1 MRYTKKMV
9 SLALLR
15 GVNVGGK
22 AMISMAALRA
32 CLEELQLQDVQT
44 FINSGNLL
52 LRSAETDRAVLTQ
65 KIETALEVN
74 FRLSVRVLLKTRG
87 ELLSLAAAIPD
98 TWVNDT
104 DTKCDVMFLWPEID
118 SPQVLDELPNNPD
131 IEQTRYESGAV
142 LWHIDRKLVS
152 KSRMTRIIG
161 TRLYHQMTVRN
172 VNTVR
177 KLAALAEAY
186 DK

>member
-1 MRYTKKMV
+1 MV
-9 SLALLR
+9 YLALLR

-22 AMISMAALRA
+22 AMVSMAALRA

-52 LRSAETDRAVLTQ
+52 LRSTETDRAVLTQ
-65 KIETALEVN
+65 KIETALEVD
-74 FRLSVRVLLKTRG
+74 FRLSVRVLLKTRS

-98 TWVNDT
+98 AWVNDT

-118 SPQVLDELPNNPD
+118 GPQILNELPNNPD
-131 IEQTRYESGAV
+131 IEQTRYEPGAV
-142 LWHIDRKLVS
+142 LWHIDRKLIS
-152 KSRMTRIIG
+152 KSHMTRIIG

-177 KLAALAEAY
+177 KLATLAEAY